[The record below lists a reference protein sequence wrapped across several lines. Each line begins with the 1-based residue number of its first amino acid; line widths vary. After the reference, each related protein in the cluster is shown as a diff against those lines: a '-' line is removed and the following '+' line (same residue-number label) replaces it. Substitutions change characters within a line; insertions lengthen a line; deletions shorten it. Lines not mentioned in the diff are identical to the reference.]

1 MHFRGYVGL
10 GCGKCALIWL
20 PGNWLF
26 VSFRFWFWVGEWN
39 LSLLEVWWVF
49 WVLVTNS
56 LVCFGVALAFR
67 KCRIFELVFLCLSWF
82 LTLVWV
88 IFVFPITLFHC
99 WKKDFIVW
107 VPCGPHWK
115 APLVFFGVCLWIS
128 LLGSSL
134 MVCSFGLGLIFISVF
149 SFGMGVKLS
158 LVLVS
163 VQCPPLRRSHCSF
176 LPLPRGGYHSVRHGT
191 VVMPAQTNELLHE
204 IKKT

>member
-115 APLVFFGVCLWIS
+115 ASTGCFGFFWSVFVNLIVGIFFNGLFVWARVDFYLCFQFWYGGQVVISFGFRPMSPSPQKS
-128 LLGSSL
+128 LLL
-134 MVCSFGLGLIFISVF
+134 PAAPPWW
-149 SFGMGVKLS
+149 LS
-158 LVLVS
+158 LR
-163 VQCPPLRRSHCSF
+163 PAR
-176 LPLPRGGYHSVRHGT
+176 HSGNACTNKWT
-191 VVMPAQTNELLHE
+191 VTWN
-204 IKKT
+204 